1 MLAQWRGLINASD
14 NEPDRGGLAMN
25 EKPTTPGR
33 EVAILGGGCFWCLEA
48 VFREVEG
55 VHKVTPGYAG
65 GHVEAPT
72 YREVCE
78 GGTGHAEVVR
88 IEYDPAVIGFRD
100 LLAIY
105 FTIHDPTTVDRQG
118 NDIGPQY
125 RSIILATS
133 EAQRHEALAV
143 IEEMGEARVFPSA
156 IVTRVERAG
165 AFWPAEPEHHD
176 YFARHADLPYCQYV
190 VAPKVAKFR
199 ERFGARRRKN

>member
-1 MLAQWRGLINASD
+1 
-14 NEPDRGGLAMN
+14 MN
-25 EKPTTPGR
+25 ERLTTPGGD
-33 EVAILGGGCFWCLEA
+33 VAILGGGCFWCLEA

-55 VHKVTPGYAG
+55 VRKVTSGYAG
-65 GHVEAPT
+65 GHVEAPS
-72 YREVCE
+72 YRQVCE

-133 EAQRHEALAV
+133 EAQVHEALAV

-165 AFWPAEPEHHD
+165 TFWPAEAEHHD
-176 YFARHADLPYCQYV
+176 YFARHSDLPYCQYV

-199 ERFGARRRKN
+199 ERIGARRRKD